1 MIYYIILYLHSILYL
16 NLLLDAPNRYKGVAD
31 CFMRIIKEEGFSSF
45 YSSLPPRLLS
55 VVPMISI
62 QFGVYEFMKNSIIK
76 KNRNEA
82 ILLKEE
88 RMRVKRLK
96 RKRLRLLISR
106 PPLPFIRMRNKRK
119 RVEIR
124 EKFDNEKIIE
134 EVLGKFI

>member
-1 MIYYIILYLHSILYL
+1 
-16 NLLLDAPNRYKGVAD
+16 
-31 CFMRIIKEEGFSSF
+31 MRIIKEEGFSSF